1 MNVENE
7 LDIRGLFR
15 ALWAGK
21 SWIAGIAV
29 LFALIVLVYTFLLMR
44 WSATAITD
52 RPTVNMLG
60 GYYSQQQFLR
70 NLDIKANLVSVDQP
84 SVMDEAYKVHHAA
97 GVMGYPAAT
106 SGCKRTTTSSAS
118 RVTLAPMP
126 PCWMT

>member
-21 SWIAGIAV
+21 GWIVGGAV
-29 LFALIVLVYTFLLMR
+29 LFAAIVLVYTFFAR
-44 WSATAITD
+44 REWSATAITD

-70 NLDIKANLVSVDQP
+70 NLDIKADLASVDQP
-84 SVMDEAYKVHHAA
+84 SAMDEAYKEFIMQLASP
-97 GVMGYPAAT
+97 GYPARFLAAN
-106 SGCKRTTTSSAS
+106 GLLQAAS
-118 RVTLAPMP
+118 VG
-126 PCWMT
+126 

>member
-7 LDIRGLFR
+7 LDLRGLFR
-15 ALWAGK
+15 AFWAGK

-29 LFALIVLVYTFLLMR
+29 LFALIVLVYTFFAR
-44 WSATAITD
+44 QEWSATAITD

-84 SVMDEAYKVHHAA
+84 PCDACAA
-97 GVMGYPAAT
+97 PLG
-106 SGCKRTTTSSAS
+106 S
-118 RVTLAPMP
+118 
-126 PCWMT
+126 

>member
-29 LFALIVLVYTFLLMR
+29 LFALIVLVYTFLLAE

-60 GYYSQQQFLR
+60 DTIRSSSFYAISISRPISSRSISLR
-70 NLDIKANLVSVDQP
+70 
-84 SVMDEAYKVHHAA
+84 
-97 GVMGYPAAT
+97 
-106 SGCKRTTTSSAS
+106 
-118 RVTLAPMP
+118 
-126 PCWMT
+126 

>member
-21 SWIAGIAV
+21 IWIAGMAV
-29 LFALIVLVYTFLLMR
+29 LFALIVLVYAFFAR
-44 WSATAITD
+44 QEWSATAITD

-70 NLDIKANLVSVDQP
+70 NLDIKANLVPVDQP
-84 SVMDEAYKVHHAA
+84 SAMDQAYKEFIMQQ
-97 GVMGYPAAT
+97 G
-106 SGCKRTTTSSAS
+106 S
-118 RVTLAPMP
+118 
-126 PCWMT
+126 